1 VRASE
6 FPTIENLF
14 DLIEGQP
21 LVPDGTFH
29 VGIPVELVSRAI
41 AFESEEEPRSQLA

>member
-1 VRASE
+1 MGASE

-14 DLIEGQP
+14 DLIKGQP

-29 VGIPVELVSRAI
+29 VCIPVELVSRAFV
-41 AFESEEEPRSQLA
+41 FEIEEEL